1 MCRILNVALDL
12 RGKKRPLDNV
22 FADYAC
28 SVQGAPRPPLTCE
41 AGEWPHQAGRP
52 CGDP

>member
-22 FADYAC
+22 FADYA
-28 SVQGAPRPPLTCE
+28 V
-41 AGEWPHQAGRP
+41 GEDREEKQIERNDQWTRQTFTAQS
-52 CGDP
+52 